1 MDYVTLTSG
10 HLELHVL
17 INLLVQLGCIIYS
30 GCPTSMLLR
39 SDAMKYFLTTCFQI
53 QDHTS
58 NNSCLSK
65 CTSHDLNLVTRISNF
80 CSSNLLVINKFP
92 SAFRLCELFSR
103 AVDIILAV
111 LLASYVSLIV
121 M

>member
-10 HLELHVL
+10 HLELHVF
-17 INLLVQLGCIIYS
+17 INLLVQLGGCIIYS

-80 CSSNLLVINKFP
+80 CSSNMPVYCLINKFP
-92 SAFRLCELFSR
+92 SEFRLCE
-103 AVDIILAV
+103 
-111 LLASYVSLIV
+111 IV
-121 M
+121 FKGC